1 MKKTLF
7 SFSLLFVLCF
17 AHAQNLSNHVPL
29 LSHYIITIAPEVHA
43 ANGDIKTINK
53 LEMFTRTDEYGSGY
67 NYLYGDQFL
76 DEKTQLAF
84 RQLFSDMFANTAPTG
99 ISMQDRMFIFS
110 NYSDSIEYWAYILPL
125 QNSQQ
130 FEDYTTTHLFS
141 EKPTVDNG
149 SGFKSVTADKISIG
163 WTNSYAVI
171 LLASYRYYDMLNSFA
186 ELKENLVQDSIN
198 AVEAV
203 QAEMREAAAF
213 DNGITDSLR
222 QAKTQSLLAEMN
234 AMRDSLA
241 KDTTPEEKV
250 WVYYAYDHNNDVY
263 ATVDNEQEEERERR
277 RTARIDNFA
286 LLALKRILNLNE
298 NESVQTNKNFRDIQ
312 SEKFD
317 AAYWYNYGAIV
328 QQSYYQYRAN
338 FNRYNYY
345 NDQSLPDTTD
355 IATLWENAYTAG
367 IFRFDGNTA
376 RMEQRSYFSPQLREM
391 TQGIYHGRIHRRM
404 LNYVKGENLMGFY
417 AMSADMEKLM
427 KFGGNLYREY
437 ITQMMYFS
445 NETPMLL
452 AVMDLARVFID
463 EKTLYNLLD
472 GDILVAVT
480 DLRPF
485 LSSYVTYDYDENF
498 NRVEV
503 RKERLEVRP
512 EFVMTVG
519 IGEMK
524 KAKEIIGI
532 LERGGMIKKQNELY
546 YSINMPGNYDMK
558 IYLALRKKVL
568 VISNNEDL
576 MQNHIKRGYPRK
588 LRMARAQRR
597 IARKSPIVAW
607 WNGTKTFELIKKNQ
621 SNDISEAEKQSID
634 ILQKSVKSGTMLGV
648 RPRNGVQIIETTIE
662 MNDNAEANETSM
674 LRFFKLL
681 NSLYLI
687 NSAYTRGY

>member
-7 SFSLLFVLCF
+7 SFGFLFILCF
-17 AHAQNLSNHVPL
+17 AQAQNLSTHVPL

-84 RQLFSDMFANTAPTG
+84 RQMFTDMFANTAATG
-99 ISMQDRMFIFS
+99 ISNLDRMFIFS

-125 QNSQQ
+125 QDSKA
-130 FEDYTTTHLFS
+130 FETYTTTHLFTEQPS
-141 EKPTVDNG
+141 IDEG
-149 SGFKSVTADKISIG
+149 SGFKSVTGDKISIG
-163 WTNSYAVI
+163 WTNSYAVV
-171 LLASYRYYDMLNSFA
+171 LLASYNYYDILTSYA
-186 ELKENLVQDSIN
+186 EMHENMVRDSTQM
-198 AVEAV
+198 AEAV
-203 QAEMREAAAF
+203 IAKTREEEAF
-213 DNGITDSLR
+213 KNGITDSLR
-222 QAKTQSLLAEMN
+222 QAKTQELVAEMN

-241 KDTTPEEKV
+241 KDTMPEEKV
-250 WVYYAYDHNNDVY
+250 WVYYAYNHEEDMYNVG
-263 ATVDNEQEEERERR
+263 DNKDEEERERR

-286 LLALKRILNLNE
+286 RLALKRILNLNE

-312 SEKFD
+312 TEKFD

-328 QQSYYQYRAN
+328 RQNYYQYRAN
-338 FNRYNYY
+338 YNRYNYSG
-345 NDQSLPDTTD
+345 DQSLPDTTD
-355 IATLWENAYTAG
+355 ISSLWENAYTAG
-367 IFRFDGNTA
+367 IFRFQGNTA

-437 ITQMMYFS
+437 IMQMTYFS
-445 NETPMLL
+445 SEAPMIL
-452 AVMDLARVFID
+452 AVMDMARIFLD

-472 GDILVAVT
+472 GDLLVAVT

-512 EFVMTVG
+512 EFVITAG
-519 IGEMK
+519 IGEVK
-524 KAKEIIGI
+524 KAKEIIGF

-558 IYLALRKKVL
+558 IYLALRK
-568 VISNNEDL
+568 
-576 MQNHIKRGYPRK
+576 
-588 LRMARAQRR
+588 
-597 IARKSPIVAW
+597 
-607 WNGTKTFELIKKNQ
+607 
-621 SNDISEAEKQSID
+621 
-634 ILQKSVKSGTMLGV
+634 
-648 RPRNGVQIIETTIE
+648 
-662 MNDNAEANETSM
+662 
-674 LRFFKLL
+674 
-681 NSLYLI
+681 
-687 NSAYTRGY
+687 